1 MISEQSVTKKLD
13 QYIVNLRNEDH
24 DMTSLRYLAEIPLIP
39 DSCPAEPK
47 LEDLYLWLFP
57 QEGSVDSEKEE
68 VK

>member
-1 MISEQSVTKKLD
+1 
-13 QYIVNLRNEDH
+13 
-24 DMTSLRYLAEIPLIP
+24 MTSLRYLAEIPLIP